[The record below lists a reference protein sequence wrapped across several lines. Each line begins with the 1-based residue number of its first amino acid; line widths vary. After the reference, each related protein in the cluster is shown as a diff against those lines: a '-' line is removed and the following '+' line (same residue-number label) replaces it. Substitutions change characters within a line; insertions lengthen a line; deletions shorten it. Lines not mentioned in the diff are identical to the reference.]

1 MNIVFLLRLWPIYG
15 GGETVTICLANEM
28 AKRGH
33 AVTVFYFKD
42 SETNELPYIDP
53 SIKAVRIPDVRCDE
67 YTYDSDDGIKITIAL
82 KLYQQNSFDFI
93 INQWWPVVF
102 LSPLRSFFNAKIISV
117 HHTALYTRSVIEGFC
132 LKSIL
137 KRVFF
142 LLYRFFEKERQL
154 SVIDK
159 LLIFSDKV
167 LFLSPQFKDQYI
179 QLRNPKSVEKLDWC
193 YNPLVF
199 DNFISMDE
207 ICKKRKEVLFVGRI
221 FEYHKR
227 LSYIL
232 KIWSKIEKDHDF
244 DEWTLKIV
252 GDGPDM
258 SLIKELSNRLQIRRI
273 TFEGF
278 KNPRKYY
285 NEASIFVM
293 TSAFEGF
300 GMTLVEAQ
308 QYATVPIVMDTYLSL
323 HDIIINENNGVIIPD
338 NDINMYVSKLKQLMS
353 DDKYRLKLA
362 YNGLSACKKFNVK
375 NITDKWELL
384 LNNLIK

>member
-1 MNIVFLLRLWPIYG
+1 M
-15 GGETVTICLANEM
+15 
-28 AKRGH
+28 
-33 AVTVFYFKD
+33 
-42 SETNELPYIDP
+42 
-53 SIKAVRIPDVRCDE
+53 
-67 YTYDSDDGIKITIAL
+67 
-82 KLYQQNSFDFI
+82 
-93 INQWWPVVF
+93 
-102 LSPLRSFFNAKIISV
+102 
-117 HHTALYTRSVIEGFC
+117 
-132 LKSIL
+132 
-137 KRVFF
+137 
-142 LLYRFFEKERQL
+142 
-154 SVIDK
+154 
-159 LLIFSDKV
+159 
-167 LFLSPQFKDQYI
+167 
-179 QLRNPKSVEKLDWC
+179 
-193 YNPLVF
+193 
-199 DNFISMDE
+199 
-207 ICKKRKEVLFVGRI
+207 
-221 FEYHKR
+221 
-227 LSYIL
+227 SYIL

-338 NDINMYVSKLKQLMS
+338 NDINMYVSKLKLLMS

>member
-1 MNIVFLLRLWPIYG
+1 MNILYIMRYWPVYG
-15 GGETVTICLANEM
+15 GGETITATLANEFVR
-28 AKRGH
+28 RGH
-33 AVTVFYFKD
+33 NVFIAYQYNNVVNPMPYEIDSRVKIFKTHTIEKYKNKD
-42 SETNELPYIDP
+42 VLSLHDYIIDNN
-53 SIKAVRIPDVRCDE
+53 IDVM
-67 YTYDSDDGIKITIAL
+67 
-82 KLYQQNSFDFI
+82 
-93 INQWWPVVF
+93 INQWGDSSLCANAKKDTNCKLIVCWHLDVLRKADKNLGKKDKIIKQIFGNNLFEKYNRVKQLREHNRNYRLSDKYVF
-102 LSPLRSFFNAKIISV
+102 LSDSFVNVYKHLAKIEDKDNKLSAISNPL
-117 HHTALYTRSVIEGFC
+117 TYNFDYD
-132 LKSIL
+132 
-137 KRVFF
+137 FND
-142 LLYRFFEKERQL
+142 
-154 SVIDK
+154 IDK
-159 LLIFSDKV
+159 
-167 LFLSPQFKDQYI
+167 
-179 QLRNPKSVEKLDWC
+179 
-193 YNPLVF
+193 
-199 DNFISMDE
+199 
-207 ICKKRKEVLFVGRI
+207 KKKEVLFVGRI

-338 NDINMYVSKLKQLMS
+338 NDINMYVSKLKLLMS